1 MGISIKNDEVERLLR
16 GYARAAGIGVTE
28 AVERAVRIASEVERV
43 ERTERVREEALARL
57 HNLAGRGWRSSG
69 ERWTRDELHD
79 R

>member
-16 GYARAAGIGVTE
+16 RYADAAGVGVTE
-28 AVERAVRIASEVERV
+28 AVERAVRIASQVERV

-57 HNLAGRGWRSSG
+57 HELARKGWKSSG
-69 ERWTRDELHD
+69 ERWTRDELHE